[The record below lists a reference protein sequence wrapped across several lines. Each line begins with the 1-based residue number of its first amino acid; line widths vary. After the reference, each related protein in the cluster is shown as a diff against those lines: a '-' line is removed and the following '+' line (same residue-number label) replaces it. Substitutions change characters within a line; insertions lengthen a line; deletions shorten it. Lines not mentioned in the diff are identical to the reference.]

1 VTAGQDVDW
10 AGHLAR
16 ARAAVAAA
24 LPATPVIES
33 PGLGDG
39 VLLKLE
45 SFQPTGSFK
54 VRGAL
59 AVLTA
64 EGSGGSPHRARTAA
78 GRGTGIVTASSGNHA
93 LGVAWAAQRLGL
105 SATVVVPVSTSP
117 AKLGALRR
125 FPAIVIRRG
134 DDYEQ
139 ADLHARSLA
148 GDGLHYVS
156 ATSDPYVIAGQATIG
171 AELLAQLNGTFT
183 VACGIGGGA
192 MASGLGL
199 TGRQSGRM
207 RVVGVEAAA
216 SPGMSTAIRAGQI
229 TRVEVRET
237 LADGL
242 AGNLEPGIIT
252 VDLIREHVDGLVS
265 VTEVQI
271 GDAIRYLARE
281 HGLIAEGSGA
291 VTVAAI
297 RAGLIPVTGQVVAVI
312 SGRNIS
318 LDVLAEVLRRG

>member
-1 VTAGQDVDW
+1 MRARAAVDW
-10 AGHLAR
+10 ADHLAR

-33 PGLGDG
+33 PGLGAG

-59 AVLTA
+59 AVLSA
-64 EGSGGSPHRARTAA
+64 ARGA
-78 GRGTGIVTASSGNHA
+78 RGIVTASSGNHA
-93 LGVAWAAQRLGL
+93 LGVAWAARRL
-105 SATVVVPVSTSP
+105 SVPVTVVVPVGTSA
-117 AKLGALRR
+117 AKLSGLRR
-125 FPAIVIRRG
+125 FPAVVIQRG

-156 ATSDPYVIAGQATIG
+156 ATSDPDVIAGQATIG
-171 AELLAQLNGTFT
+171 AELLAQVTGAFT

-207 RVVGVEAAA
+207 AVIGVEAAA

-229 TRVEVRET
+229 TRVDVRET

-265 VTEVQI
+265 VTEDQI
-271 GDAIRYLARE
+271 RDAIRYLARE

-291 VTVAAI
+291 VPVAAI
-297 RAGLIPVTGQVVAVI
+297 LAGLLPATGQTVAVV
-312 SGRNIS
+312 SGRNIT
-318 LDVLAEVLRRG
+318 LETLAGVLRSG